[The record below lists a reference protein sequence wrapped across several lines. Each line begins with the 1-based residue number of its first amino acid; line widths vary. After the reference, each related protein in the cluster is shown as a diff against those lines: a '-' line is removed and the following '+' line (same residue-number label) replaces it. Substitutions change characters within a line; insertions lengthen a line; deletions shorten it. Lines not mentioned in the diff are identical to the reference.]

1 MVSFYWFKFEP
12 NTKITYDFFCKNVVK
27 MLWTYHFKKNC
38 GAEIEGK
45 KKWQIDLW
53 QWHC

>member
-1 MVSFYWFKFEP
+1 
-12 NTKITYDFFCKNVVK
+12 

-45 KKWQIDLW
+45 KKWQIDFRQCRGKKKWQIDLW
-53 QWHC
+53 Q